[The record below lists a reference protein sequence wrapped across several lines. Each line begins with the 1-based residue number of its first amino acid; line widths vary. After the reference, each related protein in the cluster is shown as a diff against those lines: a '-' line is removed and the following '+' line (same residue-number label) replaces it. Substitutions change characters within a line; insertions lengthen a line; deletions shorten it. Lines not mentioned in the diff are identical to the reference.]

1 MTNRQRM
8 HKKLIKYQ
16 NRTGKIEGK
25 SIWSAMNKE
34 LKNAASCK
42 K

>member
-25 SIWSAMNKE
+25 AIWKAMKKE
-34 LKNAASCK
+34 QENAASS
-42 K
+42 